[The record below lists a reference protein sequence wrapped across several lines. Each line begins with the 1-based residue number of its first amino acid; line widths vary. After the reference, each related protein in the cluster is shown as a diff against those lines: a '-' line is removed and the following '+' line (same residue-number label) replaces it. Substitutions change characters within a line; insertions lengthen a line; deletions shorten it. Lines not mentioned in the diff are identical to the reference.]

1 MCVCVCLTEGNISS
15 AMLALMCALMLSGIQ
30 MMCVVA
36 VYCFYLKQ
44 TGIANQKRV
53 LPFLKEDFVLYY
65 VQSDYIY

>member
-1 MCVCVCLTEGNISS
+1 MGTPHRAGECVCVCVTEGNISS

-53 LPFLKEDFVLYY
+53 FYHF
-65 VQSDYIY
+65 